1 MSKTRLIPSWAGNII
16 VRALE
21 IYAPRV
27 VSLIPS
33 PALQAG
39 TAALFARVNQ
49 IILALS
55 DADPE
60 NGEQVQAVIGKFVS
74 EDAIP
79 LADGVI
85 DERIARIENERVRHG
100 LTLLADPVV
109 DTMRLLAD
117 DNPDNAAQAEE
128 VLDRFI
134 LNPVAQEFVVTDL
147 TVPILEKVIKEPFL
161 LAVVL
166 EALEQGI
173 EQGAIELAEIDVF
186 NRQRTAAVIA
196 EAKERALA
204 AA

>member
-1 MSKTRLIPSWAGNII
+1 MKTRLIPSWAGKII
-16 VRALE
+16 VRALD

-27 VSLIPS
+27 VALIPS

-39 TAALFARVNQ
+39 LQALFLRVSQ
-49 IILALS
+49 IITAIS
-55 DADPE
+55 DADPQ
-60 NGEQVQAVIGKFVS
+60 NAEQVQAVISRFIS

-85 DERIARIENERVRHG
+85 DERIARIENEKVRHG
-100 LTLLADPVV
+100 LTLLAEPVV

-134 LNPVAQEFVVTDL
+134 LNPAAQEFVVSGL

-173 EQGAIELAEIDVF
+173 AQGAIELADIDVF
-186 NRQRTAAVIA
+186 NRERTVAVIV

>member
-1 MSKTRLIPSWAGNII
+1 MSKTRLIPSWAGKII

-39 TAALFARVNQ
+39 TAALFTRVNQ

-60 NGEQVQAVIGKFVS
+60 NGDQVQAVIGQFVS

>member
-1 MSKTRLIPSWAGNII
+1 MKTRLIPSWAGKII

-39 TAALFARVNQ
+39 VAALFSRVTQ
-49 IILALS
+49 IITAIS
-55 DADPE
+55 DADPQ
-60 NGEQVQAVIGKFVS
+60 NAEQVQEVIGRFVS

-85 DERIARIENERVRHG
+85 DERIARIQNERVRHG

-117 DNPDNAAQAEE
+117 DNPDNAAQAED

-134 LNPVAQEFVVTDL
+134 LNPVAQEFIVTDL
-147 TVPILEKVIKEPFL
+147 TVPILEKLIKEPFL

-186 NRQRTAAVIA
+186 NRERTLGVIV